1 MEILIDLSILVFS
14 LAIGFALLVMI
25 AIGCLLIPVSAIAGF
40 ALLVLA
46 ASEILSARWKSGL
59 IMFTG
64 GVFACLT
71 TAVAKSATIAI
82 VTTVVNSPI
91 AN

>member
-40 ALLVLA
+40 ALLV
-46 ASEILSARWKSGL
+46 WQPQKSCL
-59 IMFTG
+59 LG
-64 GVFACLT
+64 GSLV
-71 TAVAKSATIAI
+71 
-82 VTTVVNSPI
+82 
-91 AN
+91 